1 MAGQDP
7 ILAGMP
13 GRYATALFEL
23 AQEGKALEKVAKDL
37 DQIRAMLEGSSD
49 LDRLVKSPVF
59 STDEQSRALGA
70 VFKKVKI
77 SKLTANFVG
86 LITSNRR
93 LFAIGDMIK
102 AYAMLLAQHRGEIT
116 AEVTSAAKLSVKQV
130 NTVKSEL
137 KALVGRD
144 VKLDAYVD
152 PSLLGGLIVK
162 VGSRMVD
169 NSLKTKLDS
178 LKIAMK
184 EVG

>member
-1 MAGQDP
+1 
-7 ILAGMP
+7 MP

-23 AQEGKALEKVAKDL
+23 ALESKSLDGISKDL
-37 DQIRAMLEGSSD
+37 GKIQEMLESSPD

-59 STDEQSRALGA
+59 STGEQLRALST

-77 SKLTANFVG
+77 SKLTLNFVS

-93 LFAIGDMIK
+93 LFAIEDMIK
-102 AYAMLLAQHRGEIT
+102 AFSMLLAQHRGEIT
-116 AEVTSAAKLSVKQV
+116 AEVTSATKLTTKQMNAVKA
-130 NTVKSEL
+130 EL
-137 KALVGRD
+137 KAVVGRD
-144 VKLDAYVD
+144 VKLVPHVDA
-152 PSLLGGLIVK
+152 SLLGGLIVK

-169 NSLKTKLDS
+169 SSLKTKLDG

>member
-7 ILAGMP
+7 ILAGVP

-23 AQEGKALEKVAKDL
+23 ALEGKSLDKISKDL
-37 DQIRAMLEGSSD
+37 TQIQKMLDSSKD

-59 STDEQSRALGA
+59 STEEQMKAITALL
-70 VFKKVKI
+70 KKAKI
-77 SKLTANFVG
+77 TTLTKNFVS
-86 LITSNRR
+86 LITANRR
-93 LFAIGDMIK
+93 LFAISDMIK
-102 AYAMLLAQHRGEIT
+102 AYGMLLSQHRGEIT
-116 AEVTSAAKLSVKQV
+116 AEVTSASKLTVKQM
-130 NTVKSEL
+130 NAVKSEL
-137 KALVGRD
+137 KAVVGRD
-144 VKLDAYVD
+144 VKLDAHID
-152 PSLLGGLIVK
+152 ASLLGGLIVK

>member
-1 MAGQDP
+1 
-7 ILAGMP
+7 MP

-23 AQEGKALEKVAKDL
+23 ALEGKSLDKISKELKKIQAL
-37 DQIRAMLEGSSD
+37 LEGSSD

-59 STDEQSRALGA
+59 STDEQMRALSA
-70 VFKKVKI
+70 VLKKVKI
-77 SKLTANFVG
+77 SSLTMNFVG

-93 LFAIGDMIK
+93 LFAIQDMIK
-102 AYAMLLAQHRGEIT
+102 AFGMLLAQHRGEIT
-116 AEVTSAAKLSVKQV
+116 AEVTSATKLSTKQV
-130 NTVKSEL
+130 NVVKSEL
-137 KALVGRD
+137 KAVVGRD
-144 VKLDAYVD
+144 VKLDARVD
-152 PSLLGGLIVK
+152 ASLLGGLIVK

>member
-1 MAGQDP
+1 
-7 ILAGMP
+7 MP

-23 AQEGKALEKVAKDL
+23 ALEGTALDKISKDL
-37 DQIRAMLEGSSD
+37 GAIEEMLENSSD

-59 STDEQSRALGA
+59 STDEQIRAISA

-77 SKLTANFVG
+77 SKLTLNFIS

-93 LFAIGDMIK
+93 LFALSDMIK
-102 AYAMLLAQHRGEIT
+102 AYAMLLAQHRGEIS
-116 AEVTSAAKLSVKQV
+116 AEVTSAAKLSTKQM
-130 NTVKSEL
+130 NAVKSEL
-137 KALVGRD
+137 KAVVGRD
-144 VKLDAYVD
+144 VKLVPHVD

-169 NSLKTKLDS
+169 NSLKTKLDG

>member
-1 MAGQDP
+1 VAGQDP

-23 AQEGKALEKVAKDL
+23 ALEGKALDKTSKDL
-37 DQIRAMLEGSSD
+37 DTIEEMLENSSD

-59 STDEQSRALGA
+59 STDEQMRALNA

-77 SKLTANFVG
+77 SRLSLNFVN

-93 LFAIGDMIK
+93 LFALQDMIK
-102 AYAMLLAQHRGEIT
+102 AYAMLLAQHRGEIS
-116 AEVTSAAKLSVKQV
+116 AEVTSATRLTTHQMNA
-130 NTVKSEL
+130 VKSEL
-137 KALVGRD
+137 KAVVGRD
-144 VKLDAYVD
+144 VKLVPHVDA
-152 PSLLGGLIVK
+152 SILGGLIVK